1 MQYFTLQQNKYMKTT
16 NQEGGMVDPDEGVTI
31 MQIALDATSAFNCFQ
46 WCRRGEA
53 TEENAPYQVTH

>member
-31 MQIALDATSAFNCFQ
+31 M
-46 WCRRGEA
+46 
-53 TEENAPYQVTH
+53 